1 MSDIHHFALFLL
13 SGLLLNMTPGADM
26 LFIVSRSAGQGAKAG
41 VMAALGVGAGCLVHV
56 TGAAVGLSALI
67 AASDLAFSVVKW
79 LGAFYLVWLG
89 IGLLRAKTSA
99 LGPQGTQ
106 AIAAPL
112 SAAPL
117 RAVFWQGVL
126 TNVLNPKI
134 VLFFLAFLPQFVGPS
149 THGQGWAFLLLGV
162 VFTVNGTLFNL
173 GVAWVAARAR
183 HRMGRM
189 QRLALWVRRLTGV
202 VFVGLGLRL
211 ALASRV

>member
-1 MSDIHHFALFLL
+1 MPDIHHFALFLL

-26 LFIVSRSAGQGAKAG
+26 LFIVSRSAGQGVRAG
-41 VMAALGVGAGCLVHV
+41 AMAALGVGTGCLVHV
-56 TGAAVGLSALI
+56 TAAAVGLSALI

-79 LGAFYLVWLG
+79 MGAAYLVWLG
-89 IGLLRAKTSA
+89 MGLLRARSQA
-99 LGPQGTQ
+99 LEAQVVV
-106 AIAAPL
+106 APMA
-112 SAAPL
+112 AAPL

-134 VLFFLAFLPQFVGPS
+134 VLFFLAFLPQFVGTS

-173 GVAWVAARAR
+173 GVAWAAARAR
-183 HRMGRM
+183 HLGRM

-202 VFVGLGLRL
+202 VFIGLGLRL